1 MPTATLL
8 IANRGEIAVR
18 IARTAR
24 RLGLATAGL
33 AVAGDRGHGR
43 VVDRL
48 VTLPGD
54 GPAAFLDVDAVL
66 AAAAEVGAVAVHP
79 GYGFLSESPEAAE
92 AVAGAG
98 LVWVGPD
105 AATLRTL
112 GDKVTARAAAV
123 AAGLRVLPGTD
134 GPVDAEGAAAF
145 VAEHGVPV
153 IVKAVAGGG
162 GRGQR
167 VVDDAAELAGAIERC
182 RSEAAGGFGDDRV
195 FVETFL
201 PRARHL
207 EVQILGDGHDVVHLG
222 ERECSLQRRRQ
233 KVIETAP
240 AIELDAVVRSRLVGE
255 AVALGRAVG
264 YTGLGTVEF
273 LLDGDRADDPDAL
286 VFCEVNPR
294 IQVEHTVTEEVFGVD
309 LVDLQLALADGA
321 RLDDLD
327 LPDPDRPRGRAV
339 QARIT
344 AERLG
349 LDGVLLP
356 APGVPSAA
364 SWPSGPG
371 VRVDTAPLDR
381 DGTDA
386 AGAFDSLLGKVIV
399 VDDAAAWAPARD
411 RLRGAL
417 REVDLVGVDDT
428 AALLVDVLG
437 EPDVAAG
444 LWSTRLLDEVLL
456 DLAPDEEPVA
466 TGRAA
471 AGADRLTAPMQATV
485 ASIEVAAG
493 ASAGA
498 GATLVV
504 LEAMKM
510 EHEIRLDRAVS
521 VAAWTVAP
529 GDTVMPGDVL
539 ADLAP
544 AGAEV
549 DAEVAEVAE
558 IDPDHIRPDLAEV
571 HDRHA
576 LGLDDRR
583 AEAVAKRHRLGRR
596 TARENL
602 ADLVDDDTFVEY
614 GPLVIAAQRARRP
627 YDELVEKTPADGLVG
642 GIGSINGVTLPNGAR
657 FSAEVRTDCIVVSYD
672 YTVLAGTQG
681 HNNHR
686 KKDRLFELAEQL
698 RLPVVLFAEG
708 GGGRPGDTDGAVL
721 AGLDC
726 LAFRYFA
733 DLSGLVPLV
742 AVVSGRCFAGN
753 AALAGCADVIIATED
768 ANLGMG
774 GPAMIEG
781 GGLGVFTPDEVGPR
795 AVHLEN
801 GVVDLPVADDAAA
814 VEATRRYLSYFQ
826 GAVAD
831 YEVPDQRR
839 LRHLIPE
846 NRLRIY
852 DVRAVIDGLA
862 DVDSVLE
869 LRPTWGHGMVTSLAR
884 IEGRPVGIVAN
895 DPTHLAGAIDPD
907 GADKAARFM
916 QLCDAHDLPLL
927 FLCDTPGFMV
937 GPDIEADGLVRH
949 AGRLFNT
956 AASLD
961 TPVMT
966 IVLRKGYGLGAQAMA
981 GGSFKSPLFTVSWP
995 TGEFG
1000 GMGLEGFVR
1009 LGYRK
1014 ELEAIEDPAE
1024 REAEF
1029 QTMVDRLYDRG
1040 KAVSYATYFELD
1052 DVIDPADSRRWITTA
1067 LRAAPA
1073 PPQRTGK
1080 KRPMVDTW

>member
-1 MPTATLL
+1 MPRPTLL

-24 RLGLATAGL
+24 RLGMRVAALAIP
-33 AVAGDRGHGR
+33 GDDGHGR
-43 VVDRL
+43 FVDEL
-48 VTLPGD
+48 ILLD
-54 GPAAFLDVDAVL
+54 GNGPSAFLDVDAVID
-66 AAAAEVGAVAVHP
+66 AADRVGAMAVHP
-79 GYGFLSESPEAAE
+79 GYGFLAESAEAAS
-92 AVAGAG
+92 AITDAG

-105 AATLRTL
+105 AAMLRLL
-112 GDKVTARAAAV
+112 GDKVAARALAV
-123 AAGLRVLPGTD
+123 VAGAPVVEGTD
-134 GPVDAEGAAAF
+134 ASIDLDGAMAFAEEVGY
-145 VAEHGVPV
+145 PV

-167 VVDDAAELAGAIERC
+167 VVESAGELAGAIDRC
-182 RSEAAGGFGDDRV
+182 RSEAASGFGDDRV
-195 FVETFL
+195 FVERL
-201 PRARHL
+201 VSRARHL
-207 EVQILGDGHDVVHLG
+207 EVQILGDGTDVAHLG

-233 KVIETAP
+233 KVVETAP
-240 AIELDAVVRSRLVGE
+240 ALELDPVVRRRLVE
-255 AVALGRAVG
+255 AATSIGRAA
-264 YTGLGTVEF
+264 GLRGVATVEF
-273 LLDGDRADDPDAL
+273 LLDADRPSEPEAL

-294 IQVEHTVTEEVFGVD
+294 LQVEHTVTEEIHGVD
-309 LVDLQLALADGA
+309 LVECQLALADGA
-321 RLDDLD
+321 ALADLD
-327 LPDPDRPRGRAV
+327 LPDPDAPVGRSV

-344 AERLG
+344 TERLG

-356 APGVPSAA
+356 DPRPPMSAV
-364 SWPSGPG
+364 WPSGPG
-371 VRVDTAPLDR
+371 VRVDAAPIS
-381 DGTDA
+381 DA
-386 AGAFDSLLGKVIV
+386 AGGFDPLVGKVIV
-399 VDDAAAWAPARD
+399 TTRDPAWEPARR
-411 RLRGAL
+411 RLVAAL
-417 REVDLVGVDDT
+417 RETEIAPVSI
-428 AALLVDVLG
+428 APLLIDVLA
-437 EPDVAAG
+437 EPDVAG
-444 LWSTRLLDEVLL
+444 GNWSTRLLDEVLI
-456 DLAPDEEPVA
+456 DLAPDEEPVDVVGWA
-466 TGRAA
+466 PHPD
-471 AGADRLTAPMQATV
+471 GADLV
-485 ASIEVAAG
+485 ASMQGTVVATDAEAG
-493 ASAGA
+493 SVHPA
-498 GATLVV
+498 GATLAV

-510 EHEIRLDRAVS
+510 EHELRADRAVR
-521 VAAWTVAP
+521 VVRWEVAP
-529 GDTVMPGDVL
+529 GDTVVPGDLL
-539 ADLAP
+539 ARLETADEAT
-544 AGAEV
+544 GG
-549 DAEVAEVAE
+549 EVAEVIE
-558 IDPDHIRPDLAEV
+558 LDPAHIRPDLADVVE
-571 HDRHA
+571 RHE
-576 LGLDDRR
+576 LGQDAARPD
-583 AEAVAKRHRLGRR
+583 AVAKRHRLGRR

-602 ADLVDDDTFVEY
+602 ADLVDPDTFVEY

-627 YDELVEKTPADGLVG
+627 FEELITKTPADGLVG
-642 GIGSINGVTLPNGAR
+642 GIGSINGVTLPDGSGFEAR
-657 FSAEVRTDCIVVSYD
+657 VRTDCIVVSYD

-708 GGGRPGDTDGAVL
+708 GGGRPGDTDSSIL

-733 DLSGLVPLV
+733 DLSGLVPLI
-742 AVVSGRCFAGN
+742 AIVSGRCFAGN
-753 AALAGCADVIIATED
+753 AALAGCADVVIATED

-795 AVHLEN
+795 EVHLRN
-801 GVVDLPVADDAAA
+801 GVVDLAVSDDAAA
-814 VEATRRYLSYFQ
+814 VDAAKRYLSYFQ
-826 GAVAD
+826 GPVTD

-869 LRPTWGHGMVTSLAR
+869 LRSTWGLGMVTSLAR
-884 IEGRPVGIVAN
+884 IEGRPVGIIAN
-895 DPTHLAGAIDPD
+895 DPAHLAGAIDPD

-937 GPDIEADGLVRH
+937 GPDVEADGLVRH

-981 GGSFKSPLFTVSWP
+981 GGSFKAPLFTVSWP

-1009 LGYRK
+1009 LGYRN

-1024 REAEF
+1024 RAAEF
-1029 QTMVDRLYDRG
+1029 QKMVDRLYERG

-1067 LRAAPA
+1067 LRAAP
-1073 PPQRTGK
+1073 PPPPRTGK

>member
-1 MPTATLL
+1 MPSPTLL

-24 RLGLATAGL
+24 RLGMTVAAV
-33 AVAGDRGHGR
+33 AVAGDEGHGR
-43 VVDRL
+43 HVDEL
-48 VTLPGD
+48 ILLD
-54 GPAAFLDVDAVL
+54 GAGPSAFLDVAAVV
-66 AAAAEVGAVAVHP
+66 AAAESVGAMAVHP
-79 GYGFLSESPEAAE
+79 GYGFLSESAEAAE
-92 AVAGAG
+92 AITAAG

-105 AATLRTL
+105 ADVLRSL
-112 GDKVTARAAAV
+112 GDKVAARALAVGVGAAV
-123 AAGLRVLPGTD
+123 VEGTD
-134 GPVDAEGAAAF
+134 ATSDLGEAAAF
-145 VAEHGVPV
+145 ADRVGYPV

-167 VVDDAAELAGAIERC
+167 IVESADELAGAIERC
-182 RSEAAGGFGDDRV
+182 RSEAATGFGDDRV
-195 FVETFL
+195 FVERL
-201 PRARHL
+201 VHRARHL
-207 EVQILGDGHDVVHLG
+207 EVQILGDGIEVAHLG

-240 AIELDAVVRSRLVGE
+240 ALDLDPAVRRRLVDS
-255 AVALGRAVG
+255 AVSIGRAASVRG
-264 YTGLGTVEF
+264 VATVEF
-273 LLDGDRADDPDAL
+273 LLDADRATDPDAL

-294 IQVEHTVTEEVFGVD
+294 LQVEHTVTEEVHGVD
-309 LVDLQLALADGA
+309 LVECQLALADGA
-321 RLDDLD
+321 ALADLG
-327 LPDPDRPRGRAV
+327 LPDPDAPVGRSV

-344 AERLG
+344 TERLG
-349 LDGVLLP
+349 IDGVLLP
-356 APGVPSAA
+356 DPRPPVLAI
-364 SWPSGPG
+364 WPSGPG
-371 VRVDTAPLDR
+371 VRVDAAPVSA
-381 DGTDA
+381 DA
-386 AGAFDSLLGKVIV
+386 GGGFDALVGKVIV
-399 VDDAAAWAPARD
+399 TTRDAAWEPARR
-411 RLRGAL
+411 RLIGAL
-417 REVDLVGVDDT
+417 RETEIAPVSIAPV
-428 AALLVDVLG
+428 LVDVLG
-437 EPDVAAG
+437 EPDVASG
-444 LWSTRLLDEVLL
+444 NWSTRLLDRVLL
-456 DLAPDEEPVA
+456 DLAPDEEPVD
-466 TGRAA
+466 TGGWASHPD
-471 AGADRLTAPMQATV
+471 GNHLLAPMQGTV
-485 ASIEVAAG
+485 VSLDAEIGSVHAG
-493 ASAGA
+493 GTALA
-498 GATLVV
+498 V

-510 EHEIRLDRAVS
+510 EHEVRADSAVRV
-521 VAAWTVAP
+521 VAWEVAP
-529 GDTVMPGDVL
+529 GDTVMPGDRLARLETVDAAVAVDA
-539 ADLAP
+539 ADLERAS
-544 AGAEV
+544 AEV
-549 DAEVAEVAE
+549 
-558 IDPDHIRPDLAEV
+558 DPDHIRLDLAEV
-571 HDRHA
+571 VDRHE
-576 LGLDDRR
+576 LGLDEAR
-583 AEAVAKRHRLGRR
+583 ADAVAKRHRLGRR

-602 ADLVDDDTFVEY
+602 ADLVDADTFVEY

-627 YDELVEKTPADGLVG
+627 FDELIAKTPADGLVG
-642 GIGSINGVTLPNGAR
+642 GIGSINGDW
-657 FSAEVRTDCIVVSYD
+657 FDAEVRTDCIVVSYD

-708 GGGRPGDTDGAVL
+708 GGGRPGDTDSSIL

-733 DLSGLVPLV
+733 ELSGLVPLV
-742 AVVSGRCFAGN
+742 AIVSGRCFAGN
-753 AALAGCADVIIATED
+753 AALAGCADVMIVTED

-795 AVHLEN
+795 EVHLAN
-801 GVVDLPVADDAAA
+801 GVVDLAVDDDAAA
-814 VEATRRYLSYFQ
+814 VEATKRYLSYFQ
-826 GAVAD
+826 GRRTGF
-831 YEVPDQRR
+831 EVPDQRR

-869 LRPTWGHGMVTSLAR
+869 LRSTWGHGMVTALAR

-895 DPTHLAGAIDPD
+895 DPAHLAGAIDPD

-981 GGSFKSPLFTVSWP
+981 GGSFKAPLFTVSWP

-1009 LGYRK
+1009 LGYRN
-1014 ELEAIEDPAE
+1014 ELAAIEDPVE

-1029 QTMVDRLYDRG
+1029 QKMVDRLYERG

-1067 LRAAPA
+1067 LRAAP
-1073 PPQRTGK
+1073 PPPARTGK